1 MSLNKFSLYDKQSTA
16 NLSLY
21 QDLRDRQGPSVLSP
35 SRDGLDVNTEPG
47 WKGDRPAR
55 LGLFGKSSPCYVAPA
70 KRICLGQAT
79 KVRDNMNA
87 IRETTK
93 AGWFR

>member
-35 SRDGLDVNTEPG
+35 SLDGLDVKTEPG
-47 WKGDRPAR
+47 
-55 LGLFGKSSPCYVAPA
+55 
-70 KRICLGQAT
+70 
-79 KVRDNMNA
+79 
-87 IRETTK
+87 
-93 AGWFR
+93 